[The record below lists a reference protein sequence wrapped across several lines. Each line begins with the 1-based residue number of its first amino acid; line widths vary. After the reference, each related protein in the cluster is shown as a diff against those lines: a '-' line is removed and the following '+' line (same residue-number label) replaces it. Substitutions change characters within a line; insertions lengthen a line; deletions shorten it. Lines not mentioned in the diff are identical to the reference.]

1 MSFSLCTLLQSYQSF
16 SLLEEMPILSTPQI
30 VTGLIDIVAIV
41 GAVALA
47 VLMLVNSAHSHPL
60 GLAPTPHQILP
71 FILLGGAGAFA
82 LGDLITLAI
91 QTSKK
96 FNALKTLKAESQV
109 PHAVNDKTI
118 VIKNQIPA

>member
-1 MSFSLCTLLQSYQSF
+1 MTFSLCTLIQSNQSF
-16 SLLEEMPILSTPQI
+16 FSLEEMSILSTPQI

-60 GLAPTPHQILP
+60 GLAPIPHQILP
-71 FILLGGAGAFA
+71 FILLGGAGTFA
-82 LGDLITLAI
+82 LVDLIALAI

-96 FNALKTLKAESQV
+96 FNALKTLKGEPQAPMQ
-109 PHAVNDKTI
+109 
-118 VIKNQIPA
+118 